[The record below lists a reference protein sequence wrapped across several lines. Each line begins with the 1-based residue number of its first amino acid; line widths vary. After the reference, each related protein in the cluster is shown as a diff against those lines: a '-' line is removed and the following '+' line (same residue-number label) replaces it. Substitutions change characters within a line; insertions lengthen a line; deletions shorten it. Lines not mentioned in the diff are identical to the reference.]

1 MFTELSTLPK
11 EYQDI
16 YNRLLMP
23 VDTNIKLSD
32 VILSDANKS
41 KVELFLKELK
51 HKDELLKYGLY
62 PLNRILMYGA
72 SGTGKTFLTKAL
84 SNHIKYDLL
93 YIDIAK
99 ALSDESVA
107 NNMSDIF
114 KFANY
119 TKRCIVFLDECDSIT
134 MSRYNS
140 NYSDSAVV
148 RRATNSLFQQ
158 LDQMDPS
165 VVFVAA
171 TNLLFKIDPAFE
183 RRINLKMEFRRPEM
197 NMKEVI
203 RKFIKPG
210 FVVEDD
216 VDMTF
221 ESIIDRRA
229 GQYAKLSYYELEGL
243 VQRAMKD
250 AIIDGRHSIK
260 TSRIYK
266 DLADAMGVKHRFR
279 TADDDAEIFE
289 HPTDGF

>member
-1 MFTELSTLPK
+1 MATDIRTLPK

-23 VDTNIKLSD
+23 VDTDIKLSD
-32 VILSDANKS
+32 VILSEANQA
-41 KVELFLKELK
+41 KVELFLTELK
-51 HKDELLKYGLY
+51 HKDEFIKYGLT

-84 SNHIKYDLL
+84 ANHIGYDLL

-107 NNMSDIF
+107 NNMADIF

-140 NYSDSAVV
+140 NYTDSAVV

-158 LDQMDPS
+158 LDQMNPS

-183 RRINLKMEFRRPEM
+183 RRINLKMEFRRPDM
-197 NMKEVI
+197 NMKEVV

-210 FVVEDD
+210 FIVDDD
-216 VDMTF
+216 VDPTF
-221 ESIIDRRA
+221 ESIVDRRA
-229 GQYAKLSYYELEGL
+229 NQYAKLSYYELQGL
-243 VQRAMKD
+243 VERAMKD
-250 AIIDGRHSIK
+250 AIINGKRTIK
-260 TSRIYK
+260 TSRLYS

-279 TADDDAEIFE
+279 TGFDNEEIFE
-289 HPTDGF
+289 RPKDDF